1 MDKFLLRPSEAAA
14 VLSISRSKAY
24 ELIAAGVLPSVR
36 VGGSVRVP
44 AARLHAWIEE
54 HTTAEGADQDPP
66 PGSRRKSAVTV
77 G

>member
-1 MDKFLLRPSEAAA
+1 LRPAEAAEL
-14 VLSISRSKAY
+14 LSISRSKAY

-44 AARLHAWIEE
+44 AGQLHAWI
-54 HTTAEGADQDPP
+54 DQHIATDDDHEANRPMP
-66 PGSRRKSAVTV
+66 QRKSVRAV